1 MREKSNMN
9 AYLSIAR
16 IDNWPKNLLMF
27 AGAALAAI
35 FSQFSAPVHWLQCIS
50 VFFAL
55 CLASS
60 ANYVLNEYLDRNT
73 DKFHPVKKD
82 RALAKTQTK
91 KTLIIFEY
99 CILFLLALGL
109 SASAHANILII
120 LSIYMILAW
129 LYNIPPVRLKDVAY
143 IDVLLESVNYPLRVM
158 IGWLC
163 ILPHYLPPSSLILTT
178 WAIGAFTMSMKRV
191 AEYRIFQ
198 NRDSAIAYR
207 KSYALYT
214 TNTLILSAFIYGLLT
229 IFGITILMLK
239 YKAELIILMP
249 FLIGWMGWYFLMGL
263 EHNFDII
270 YPEKLIFNKIFI
282 VLLILLIL
290 LCLLLLNINIP
301 SFLILVKPMHY
312 AS

>member
-1 MREKSNMN
+1 
-9 AYLSIAR
+9 
-16 IDNWPKNLLMF
+16 MF
-27 AGAALAAI
+27 AGIALAAI
-35 FSQFSAPVHWLQCIS
+35 FSHFSIPFSWLQCML

-55 CLASS
+55 CFASS
-60 ANYVLNEYLDRNT
+60 ANYVLNEYLDRKT
-73 DKFHPVKKD
+73 DKYHPVKKN
-82 RALAKTQTK
+82 RALAKAKTN
-91 KTLIIFEY
+91 KTLIIIEY
-99 CILFLLALGL
+99 LLLLSLALGL
-109 SASAHANILII
+109 SSFSHLNVLIV
-120 LSIYMILAW
+120 LSVYLLMAW
-129 LYNIPPVRLKDVAY
+129 FYNIPPVRLKDLAY
-143 IDVLLESVNYPLRVM
+143 IDVLLESVNYPLRVI

-163 ILPHYLPPSSLILTT
+163 VLPHSLPPSSLILTT

-198 NRDSAIAYR
+198 SREEAVAYR
-207 KSYALYT
+207 KSYAFYT

-282 VLLILLIL
+282 GLLILLIL
-290 LCLLLLNINIP
+290 MCLILLNTNIP
-301 SFLILVKPMHY
+301 SFLILVKPVHY
-312 AS
+312 SG